1 MQTKKRF
8 DQNDQVL
15 RILKNVSHNG
25 LSFVFSCRI
34 DAWRYIFSLNRGS
47 DRPVCWTVIDNC
59 KLQWKQD
66 CSDNIFDHLKEGKV
80 FEEGKL
86 EMTAAS

>member
-1 MQTKKRF
+1 MAY
-8 DQNDQVL
+8 
-15 RILKNVSHNG
+15 
-25 LSFVFSCRI
+25 FSYFLVELMPGVTFLVWI
-34 DAWRYIFSLNRGS
+34 GRGS
-47 DRPVCWTVIDNC
+47 DRSVCWTVIDNC

-66 CSDNIFDHLKEGKV
+66 CSDNIFDHLKEDKV